1 MGLWILPWVT
11 VAILSLANIALHAL
25 RAQLKKE
32 VFVVWPVPSRTQFRR
47 QLAQSL
53 DPLTTFRIG
62 RDLNEIVL
70 GLALE
75 EKGVWY
81 ARPFAAEMIR
91 FSLLFLMLFSS
102 SFTIS
107 ATIDNGVEMVFL
119 GACAALVVSVVFL
132 FNWWSP
138 YAPSSNAER
147 QFSNS
152 MRSLFGDVDES
163 QRAPFPQIQSLGRV
177 VGQMLSVRFGQL
189 DKSISQGTR
198 HIAILFL
205 NTVVLELLEQF
216 FQQSFDVETGVW
228 QLRLVAHVRDSLEIP
243 RHVTHDFSRATVQ
256 NLLKTQPAIDM
267 EDLGRLLDE
276 AGLRAEIAS
285 VFTDLK
291 STELTRARVFG
302 NRLSLYGLENNADG

>member
-1 MGLWILPWVT
+1 MLFVIVAVTAVVSGIAMGLWILPWVT

-107 ATIDNGVEMVFL
+107 ATIDN
-119 GACAALVVSVVFL
+119 
-132 FNWWSP
+132 
-138 YAPSSNAER
+138 
-147 QFSNS
+147 
-152 MRSLFGDVDES
+152 
-163 QRAPFPQIQSLGRV
+163 
-177 VGQMLSVRFGQL
+177 
-189 DKSISQGTR
+189 
-198 HIAILFL
+198 
-205 NTVVLELLEQF
+205 
-216 FQQSFDVETGVW
+216 
-228 QLRLVAHVRDSLEIP
+228 AHVRDSLEIP